1 VINCSNCG
9 KENQDHYKFCLG
21 CGARLAGPA
30 SQPARP
36 LAPLATPA
44 APRGGTVVAPT
55 NQPASSPTPAATP
68 AAPARGGTVVSPSN
82 QPSSTPAAPVPVV
95 IPASAMQPRG
105 GTVVSPSQPAS
116 SSGPSAAAPVR
127 GGTVVAPSQPAASS
141 GPSAAA
147 PVRSGT
153 VVTPSPPA
161 AAPPVSPPQPA
172 VPRGSTVVGASQN
185 NAPPL
190 VTPTSAGIEPS
201 TPRTGGTVVGAGQ
214 SRPAEPSAKQA
225 LDATNVLRAGAAPPP
240 AAAAPEPTP
249 CSSCGMVNPIG
260 FKFCGSCG
268 NRLGAPTAPVPA
280 AAPVAAATPAPAPAP
295 APAPIPAPAPR
306 PGLRASLHLLREDG
320 SEGGTLHLED
330 GPVPFG
336 RDYGPPFDGDFY
348 LNPQHCAFTVMPEG
362 VRVDDLSPTN
372 GVFRKIEGTIELQHG
387 DTFRVGQELL
397 YYEDLPEPEVLAD
410 GTERMG
416 SPNPG
421 YWGRVSVLVEI
432 GRPCEAAPIIGTE
445 FQVGRERGDLTFPTD
460 GYVSSSHCRVVADD
474 SGVYL
479 EDRGSSN
486 GTYLRVRSG
495 TVVPYGS
502 LVLIGQQLFHIK
514 PAAV

>member
-1 VINCSNCG
+1 MINCSNCG

-21 CGARLAGPA
+21 CGARLSGPA

-36 LAPLATPA
+36 LAPRAPEGAAAPAAATPVA
-44 APRGGTVVAPT
+44 APVPSPRGGTVVAPS
-55 NQPASSPTPAATP
+55 QPNSVAAQAPAAV
-68 AAPARGGTVVSPSN
+68 PARGGTVVTPS
-82 QPSSTPAAPVPVV
+82 QPSSPAPVAAP
-95 IPASAMQPRG
+95 APRG
-105 GTVVSPSQPAS
+105 GTVVSPSQP
-116 SSGPSAAAPVR
+116 SAAAP
-127 GGTVVAPSQPAASS
+127 PAAS
-141 GPSAAA
+141 
-147 PVRSGT
+147 
-153 VVTPSPPA
+153 PA
-161 AAPPVSPPQPA
+161 AAP
-172 VPRGSTVVGASQN
+172 RTGGTVVGASQN

-201 TPRTGGTVVGAGQ
+201 TPKSGGTVAGA
-214 SRPAEPSAKQA
+214 SHAPTAKIS
-225 LDATNVLRAGAAPPP
+225 LDATNVLKVGSAPPQ
-240 AAAAPEPTP
+240 APPSEPTSAP
-249 CSSCGMVNPIG
+249 CSSCGMVNPPG
-260 FKFCGSCG
+260 FAFCGRCG
-268 NRLGAPTAPVPA
+268 NRLGAPAPAPAPV
-280 AAPVAAATPAPAPAP
+280 VATPAPAPAP
-295 APAPIPAPAPR
+295 APAPTPTPIPTPPPR

-336 RDYGPPFDGDFY
+336 RDYGAPFDGDFY
-348 LNPQHCAFTVMPEG
+348 LNPQHCAFTVTPEG
-362 VRVDDLSPTN
+362 VRVDDLSTTN
-372 GVFRKIEGTIELQHG
+372 GVFRKLEGTIELQHG

-421 YWGRVSVLVEI
+421 YWGRISVLVEI
-432 GRPCEAAPIIGTE
+432 GRACEAMPIVGTE
-445 FQVGRERGDLTFPTD
+445 FVVGRERGDLTFPTD

-495 TVVPYGS
+495 TVVPFGS

-514 PAAV
+514 PA

>member
-21 CGARLAGPA
+21 CGARLSGPA

-36 LAPLATPA
+36 LAPRAPEGAVAPTPVA
-44 APRGGTVVAPT
+44 APRGGTVVAPSQP
-55 NQPASSPTPAATP
+55 NPVAAQPAAIIPAAVI
-68 AAPARGGTVVSPSN
+68 AARGGTVVTPS
-82 QPSSTPAAPVPVV
+82 QPSSPVATPAAAPPS
-95 IPASAMQPRG
+95 SAPLSTAPLSAAAAPRG
-105 GTVVSPSQPAS
+105 GTVVSPSQPS
-116 SSGPSAAAPVR
+116 TAAPPIVSPPVAAPR
-127 GGTVVAPSQPAASS
+127 TGGTVV
-141 GPSAAA
+141 
-147 PVRSGT
+147 
-153 VVTPSPPA
+153 
-161 AAPPVSPPQPA
+161 
-172 VPRGSTVVGASQN
+172 GAGQN

-201 TPRTGGTVVGAGQ
+201 TRGSTVVGAGQ
-214 SRPAEPSAKQA
+214 ASAAPKA
-225 LDATNVLRAGAAPPP
+225 APKGSLDATTVLKAGVAAPQAP
-240 AAAAPEPTP
+240 ASEPVP
-249 CSSCGMVNPIG
+249 AGCSSCGMVNPVG
-260 FKFCGSCG
+260 FAFCGRCG
-268 NRLGAPTAPVPA
+268 SRLGAAPAPVPA
-280 AAPVAAATPAPAPAP
+280 PVVAAAPAPAP
-295 APAPIPAPAPR
+295 APVPTPTPIPTPPVR

-336 RDYGPPFDGDFY
+336 RDYGAPFDGDFY
-348 LNPQHCAFTVMPEG
+348 LNPQHCAFTVTPEG
-362 VRVDDLSPTN
+362 VRVDDLNTTN
-372 GVFRKIEGTIELQHG
+372 GVFRKLEGTIELQHG

-421 YWGRVSVLVEI
+421 YWGRISVLVEI
-432 GRPCEAAPIIGTE
+432 GRACEAMPIIGTE

-495 TVVPYGS
+495 TVVPFGS

-514 PAAV
+514 PA

>member
-1 VINCSNCG
+1 MINCSNCG

-21 CGARLAGPA
+21 CGARLSGPA

-36 LAPLATPA
+36 LAT
-44 APRGGTVVAPT
+44 G
-55 NQPASSPTPAATP
+55 QAATP
-68 AAPARGGTVVSPSN
+68 AAPARGGTVVAPSQPN
-82 QPSSTPAAPVPVV
+82 AAAPAAAQARGGTVVAPAEPQRGGTVVTPSQPSSGPTPAAA
-95 IPASAMQPRG
+95 PARG
-105 GTVVSPSQPAS
+105 GTVVSPSQPS
-116 SSGPSAAAPVR
+116 SSAPVAAP
-127 GGTVVAPSQPAASS
+127 AS
-141 GPSAAA
+141 A
-147 PVRSGT
+147 
-153 VVTPSPPA
+153 
-161 AAPPVSPPQPA
+161 
-172 VPRGSTVVGASQN
+172 PRGSTVVGASQN

-201 TPRTGGTVVGAGQ
+201 QPRTGGTVVGASQAKAATPVGVSQ
-214 SRPAEPSAKQA
+214 VKAATPS
-225 LDATNVLRAGAAPPP
+225 LDATNVLKVGSAPPP
-240 AAAAPEPTP
+240 AAPTEPVAAP
-249 CSSCGMVNPIG
+249 CSGCGMVNPPG
-260 FKFCGSCG
+260 FLFCGRCG
-268 NRLGAPTAPVPA
+268 NRLGAAPAPAPTAV
-280 AAPVAAATPAPAPAP
+280 VATPAPAPAP
-295 APAPIPAPAPR
+295 APAPTPIPAPAPAPR

-336 RDYGPPFDGDFY
+336 RDYGAPFDGDFY
-348 LNPQHCAFTVMPEG
+348 LNPQHCAFTVTADG
-362 VRVDDLSPTN
+362 VRVDDLSTTN

-421 YWGRVSVLVEI
+421 YWGRISVLVEI
-432 GRPCEAAPIIGTE
+432 GRASEAMPIVGTE

-495 TVVPYGS
+495 TVVPFGS

-514 PAAV
+514 PA

>member
-1 VINCSNCG
+1 MINCSNCG

-21 CGARLAGPA
+21 CGARLAA
-30 SQPARP
+30 SARP
-36 LAPLATPA
+36 APAI
-44 APRGGTVVAPT
+44 V
-55 NQPASSPTPAATP
+55 PAATP
-68 AAPARGGTVVSPSN
+68 AAPAK
-82 QPSSTPAAPVPVV
+82 
-95 IPASAMQPRG
+95 
-105 GTVVSPSQPAS
+105 
-116 SSGPSAAAPVR
+116 
-127 GGTVVAPSQPAASS
+127 GGTVVAPSQAK
-141 GPSAAA
+141 G
-147 PVRSGT
+147 GT
-153 VVTPSPPA
+153 VVTPSQPASAPA
-161 AAPPVSPPQPA
+161 AAAKGGTVVTPSQPA
-172 VPRGSTVVGASQN
+172 AAAAPVIGPPRGSTHVGASQN

-190 VTPTSAGIEPS
+190 VTATSAGLEPS
-201 TPRTGGTVVGAGQ
+201 QPRTGGTVVGGSGSQA
-214 SRPAEPSAKQA
+214 REPSAAQHP
-225 LDATNVLRAGAAPPP
+225 LEATSVLKVGSAPPMVAP
-240 AAAAPEPTP
+240 AESASAS
-249 CSSCGMVNPIG
+249 CSSCGMVNPPG
-260 FKFCGSCG
+260 FAFCGRCG
-268 NRLGAPTAPVPA
+268 SRLAAPPPTAQPSAPPV
-280 AAPVAAATPAPAPAP
+280 AAPVAPAPAP
-295 APAPIPAPAPR
+295 APAPVAPPR

-362 VRVDDLSPTN
+362 VRVDDLSTTN

-421 YWGRVSVLVEI
+421 YWGRISVLVEV
-432 GRPCEAAPIIGTE
+432 GRACEAQPIVGAE
-445 FQVGRERGDLTFPTD
+445 FTVGRERGDLTFPSD
-460 GYVSSSHCRVVADD
+460 GYVSSAHCRVVADD

-514 PAAV
+514 PA

>member
-1 VINCSNCG
+1 VIICSNCG

-21 CGARLAGPA
+21 CGARLSA
-30 SQPARP
+30 SARP
-36 LAPLATPA
+36 APA
-44 APRGGTVVAPT
+44 VA
-55 NQPASSPTPAATP
+55 PAATP
-68 AAPARGGTVVSPSN
+68 AAPAK
-82 QPSSTPAAPVPVV
+82 
-95 IPASAMQPRG
+95 
-105 GTVVSPSQPAS
+105 
-116 SSGPSAAAPVR
+116 
-127 GGTVVAPSQPAASS
+127 GGTVVAPSQAK
-141 GPSAAA
+141 G
-147 PVRSGT
+147 GT
-153 VVTPSPPA
+153 VVTPSQPASAPAVAAKGGTVVTPSQPASAPAAAAKGGTVVTPSQPA
-161 AAPPVSPPQPA
+161 AAPVIGP
-172 VPRGSTVVGASQN
+172 PRGSTHVGASQN

-190 VTPTSAGIEPS
+190 VTATSAGLEPS
-201 TPRTGGTVVGAGQ
+201 QPRTGGTVVGSGSQA
-214 SRPAEPSAKQA
+214 REPSAPQHP
-225 LDATNVLRAGAAPPP
+225 LEATSVLKVGSAPPMVAP
-240 AAAAPEPTP
+240 AESASVI
-249 CSSCGMVNPIG
+249 CGSCGMVNPAG
-260 FKFCGSCG
+260 FVFCGRCG
-268 NRLGAPTAPVPA
+268 SRLAAPPPTAQPSAP
-280 AAPVAAATPAPAPAP
+280 PVAAPIAPAPAP
-295 APAPIPAPAPR
+295 APAPVAPPR

-348 LNPQHCAFTVMPEG
+348 LNPQHCAFTVTPEG
-362 VRVDDLSPTN
+362 VRVDDLSTTN

-421 YWGRVSVLVEI
+421 YWGRISVLVEV
-432 GRPCEAAPIIGTE
+432 GRACEAQPIVGAE
-445 FQVGRERGDLTFPTD
+445 FTVGRERGDLTFPSD
-460 GYVSSSHCRVVADD
+460 GYVSSAHCRVIADD
-474 SGVYL
+474 TGVYL

-514 PAAV
+514 PA